1 MNTINIYTLHDCE
14 LAVNHHFSRFVRY
27 SSKLPVFP
35 SFSSDRPHLFERR
48 RRPAQAPPFFIKNY
62 NSRKISSCGFQNGS
76 DEYSLS
82 LQTNGVFTHPLG
94 EKTPPPPFDFF
105 RIAALRFEN
114 SPSPACAPSI
124 PLFSI
129 FPFSIFPFS
138 ILPLKRRNRDV

>member
-27 SSKLPVFP
+27 SSKLPVSS

-62 NSRKISSCGFQNGS
+62 NSRKLSSCGFQNGS

-82 LQTNGVFTHPLG
+82 LRTNGDFIHPLG
-94 EKTPPPPFDFF
+94 KN
-105 RIAALRFEN
+105 AA
-114 SPSPACAPSI
+114 APSTFFKSTRTKNAASVNCGSRVGFFFMI
-124 PLFSI
+124 ERAQFSA
-129 FPFSIFPFS
+129 FGS
-138 ILPLKRRNRDV
+138 LRVG

>member
-27 SSKLPVFP
+27 SSKFPVFP
-35 SFSSDRPHLFERR
+35 SFSSDRPHFFERR

-76 DEYSLS
+76 NEYSLS

-94 EKTPPPPFDFF
+94 EKTPPPSTFF
-105 RIAALRFEN
+105 ASRRFVLKTAR
-114 SPSPACAPSI
+114 PLPAHLQS
-124 PLFSI
+124 
-129 FPFSIFPFS
+129 FPFQSFLFQSFPFQS
-138 ILPLKRRNRDV
+138 FL